1 MPVDVSEVHARTV
14 AQCLA
19 LTHAFHDENGRADL
33 RLLVQRL
40 NGTVVTGRPQL
51 TVGDDG
57 AFTISTLRGSRYETA
72 HFLGHYV
79 LGFLVAGR
87 SNPALVRCPTTIS
100 GERVANLFADE
111 ILMPPQFFHDSV
123 AAHRNDMRSIAE
135 QFGVTPLTAR
145 MRSHRL
151 RTGAGIASVR

>member
-1 MPVDVSEVHARTV
+1 MPVDVSEVHVRTV
-14 AQCLA
+14 AQCLT
-19 LTHAFHDENGRADL
+19 LTHAFHDENARADL

-57 AFTISTLRGSRYETA
+57 TFTISTLHESRYETA
-72 HFLGHYV
+72 HFL
-79 LGFLVAGR
+79 VAGC
-87 SNPALVRCPTTIS
+87 SGPALVCCPTTIS
-100 GERVANLFADE
+100 GERAANLFADE

-151 RTGAGIASVR
+151 RTRAGIASVR